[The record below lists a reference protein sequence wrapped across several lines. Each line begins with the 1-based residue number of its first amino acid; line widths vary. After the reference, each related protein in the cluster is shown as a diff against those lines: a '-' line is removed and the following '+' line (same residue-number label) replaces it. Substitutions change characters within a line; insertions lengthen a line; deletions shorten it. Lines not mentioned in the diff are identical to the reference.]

1 MKRILTT
8 TLAVST
14 LLALP
19 ACSKGGSADAAKL
32 IPDGATAIMGVS
44 PSAVTG
50 SELYKTYADKIPDDE
65 MKKATDALSGCNLS
79 METLDAVVVG
89 MNPSDENAVIV
100 VSGKGV
106 GNKDNATCL
115 ANKMEE
121 ADGGDKKYEATEA
134 DGKTYIEL
142 GDGEGRAYLVNDN
155 MVAIATKGWQDQ
167 LVELLDGKGKPAIE
181 NSLKDIYG
189 KADTKAAIWGA
200 GEIPS
205 EAADMAK
212 GMAEKASAVKSAA
225 GKIDL
230 SSGLGISVVA
240 VFADEAGATGAA
252 EELNGMLDQYK
263 GMVPADLK
271 AVADS
276 VKVEASGADLNLS
289 ASASM
294 DDIAAGVKMA
304 GM

>member
-19 ACSKGGSADAAKL
+19 ACSKGGGADAAKL
-32 IPDGATAIMGVS
+32 IPDGATAIMGMS
-44 PSAVTG
+44 PKAVTG
-50 SELYKTYADKIPDDE
+50 SDLYKTYSEKIPDDGV
-65 MKKATDALSGCNLS
+65 KKATDALSGCNLS
-79 METLDAVVVG
+79 MDKLDAVVMG
-89 MNPSDENAVIV
+89 MSMDENAAVV
-100 VSGKGV
+100 VSGAGI
-106 GNKDNATCL
+106 GNPDNATCL
-115 ANKMEE
+115 LNKMMEE
-121 ADGGDKKYEATEA
+121 SGSDKKAEVTEV
-134 DGKTYIEL
+134 DGQKVIE
-142 GDGEGRAYLVNDN
+142 DEEGRVYLVNDN
-155 MVAIATKGWQDQ
+155 MMAFATKGWQDQ
-167 LVELLDGKGKPAIE
+167 LGALIKGEGKPAIE

-189 KADTKAAIWGA
+189 KADTKAAIWMA
-200 GEIPS
+200 GNIPS

-212 GMAEKASAVKSAA
+212 GMAEKASAVKAAA

-230 SSGLGISVVA
+230 SKGLGISVVA
-240 VFADEAGATGAA
+240 VFADDAGATGAA

-294 DDIAAGVKMA
+294 DDIAAAAKMA